1 MTRPNGVIV
10 LERRAGRTYQLGK
23 MYAVFKVDGETD
35 GRYSVSE
42 WWMQPGFTGVGAH
55 SHEDN
60 EEIFYVLDGSA
71 EILTGDEWVRVSKGG
86 FVRIPR
92 GVTHDFRNTSQGEAG
107 LLNLFIPG
115 DFERLMPSIVKWFAE
130 NP

>member
-1 MTRPNGVIV
+1 MARPNGVIV
-10 LERRAGRTYQLGK
+10 LERGAGRTYPLGK
-23 MYAVFKVDGETD
+23 MYAVFKADSETE

-42 WWMQPGFTGVGAH
+42 WWMQPGFAGVGAH

-60 EEIFYVLDGSA
+60 DEIFYVLDGNA
-71 EILTGDEWVRVSKGG
+71 EILAGEEWVQGSKGA

-92 GVTHDFRNTSQGEAG
+92 GVTHDFRNTSGGEAG
-107 LLNLFIPG
+107 LLNFFIPG
-115 DFERLMPSIVKWFAE
+115 DFERLMPSIVNWFAE